1 MKDAHDVVR
10 GLLRT
15 EKGTYLL
22 TQNKYQFLVDMRAN
36 KIEIRNAVEEIYKVK
51 VAAVNTA
58 VVGGKMR
65 RVRYKMGKRPDW
77 KKALVTL
84 KQGEKIDVT

>member
-15 EKGTYLL
+15 EKGTHLL

-36 KIEIRNAVEEIYKVK
+36 KIEIRKAIEEIYKVK
-51 VAAVNTA
+51 VDAVNTA
-58 VVGGKMR
+58 IIGGKMR
-65 RVRYKMGKRPDW
+65 RVRYKMGPRPDW
-77 KKALVTL
+77 KRAIVTL
-84 KQGEKIDVT
+84 KQGEKIDIT